1 MPWYSRVPS
10 LSNLADLPSRG
21 VDHFLL
27 PSSLRSSHESV
38 EDTVEKC
45 LQFAGKPGCHF

>member
-38 EDTVEKC
+38 EDTVEEC
-45 LQFAGKPGCHF
+45 LQFAGKPGCHL